1 MEIDKSYFTLPEI
14 LARWSIKDA
23 DLAYLAENA
32 KLRLSIRVFGLPI
45 EFGHHEEVD
54 PGIFVAMPSEI
65 RRFSG
70 LLDLYPQDLYAIF
83 RGQEV
88 APTDF
93 QAPDAGYA
101 RLLDDHVPPLVRK
114 GDLVIRQHERD
125 RFEKEEAAGFGPGAT
140 STGAFSASADYQ
152 HVEFKGQSFRFGPIQ
167 AAVVRALHEAALAGS
182 PWQNGKSV
190 LERAQSQSLRM
201 SDVFKSKPNWRQL
214 ILSDGRGSYRLAQ
227 D

>member
-32 KLRLSIRVFGLPI
+32 KLRLSIRVFSLPI

-54 PGIFVAMPSEI
+54 PGVFVAVPSETC
-65 RRFSG
+65 RFSG
-70 LLDLYPQDLYAIF
+70 LLDLYPQDLSSIF

-93 QAPDAGYA
+93 QSPNAGYA
-101 RLLDDHVPPLVRK
+101 RLLDDHAPTLVRK
-114 GDLVIRQHERD
+114 EDLVIRQQERD
-125 RFEKEEAAGFGPGAT
+125 RLEREGVAGFGPGAKAA
-140 STGAFSASADYQ
+140 GAFSASADYQ
-152 HVEFKGQSFRFGPIQ
+152 HVEFKGQSFRFGLIQ
-167 AAVVRALHEAALAGS
+167 AAVVRALHKAALAGS

-214 ILSDGRGSYRLAQ
+214 IVSDGRGSYRLAQ
-227 D
+227 E